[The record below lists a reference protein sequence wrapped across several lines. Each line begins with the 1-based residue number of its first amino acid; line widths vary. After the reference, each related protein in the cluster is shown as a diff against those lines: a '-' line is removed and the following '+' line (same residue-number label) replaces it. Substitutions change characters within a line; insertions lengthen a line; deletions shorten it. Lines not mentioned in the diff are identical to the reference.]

1 MNKAILLLGS
11 NLGDRTLLINDAI
24 SHISK
29 LGAISLKS
37 SIYESEAWGFES
49 NENFLNIA
57 IEIQT
62 EYEALDLLKEL
73 QSIEN
78 KMGRIRN
85 SKGYS
90 SRTMDIDILFF
101 NSEMINNDIL
111 IVPHPR
117 LHERMFTLKCLMDIV
132 PEYNHPTLGKSI
144 IELTKECTD
153 NVKVW
158 QI

>member
-11 NLGDRTLLINDAI
+11 NLGNRQELISDAI
-24 SHISK
+24 RHISK
-29 LGAISLKS
+29 LGVISLKS
-37 SIYESEAWGFES
+37 SIYESEAWGFDS
-49 NENFLNIA
+49 KENFLNIA

-73 QSIEN
+73 QNIES

-101 NSEMINNDIL
+101 NSEIINNDIL
-111 IVPHPR
+111 TVPHPR
-117 LHERMFTLKCLMDIV
+117 LHERMFTLICLMDII
-132 PEYNHPTLGKSI
+132 PEYKHPTLGKSI
-144 IELTKECTD
+144 TELKEECTD
-153 NVKVW
+153 KIKVW